1 MTDWNMTASQKKI
14 KFFVDSTDIE
24 LTLII
29 PTKKEEE
36 PKLEAKEESISAE
49 KKAE

>member
-1 MTDWNMTASQKKI
+1 MTEKVNTSPKKTI
-14 KFFVDSTDIE
+14 DESS
-24 LTLII
+24 L
-29 PTKKEEE
+29 KKEEE